1 MKNWKY
7 LTFAGLMMLG
17 IAGGA
22 VACGDSGAGGS
33 GGSGPPSC
41 TQPSDCDSGAC
52 DTKCS
57 VCIGTTCDATHPCTD
72 TTKECRAACAGGATQ
87 CLDPVGGGGSG
98 GSGGTGGNTC
108 ANNGDC
114 YSQVGYCAT
123 NDTCVSFA
131 CGTQYN
137 MCSGCGNGPAGGDV
151 ATNGPV
157 IYRLDADQQV
167 DLDNDANIH
176 CRKSVAACGAQ
187 QNVCKFHG
195 YYIPAA
201 GQTVSSTGA
210 YRKIYLTS
218 STSCTSDTDCGGS
231 DAGKCVEGKCGKLSF
246 ENVSLS
252 NGEFTFEGCFD
263 ATTTNPAP
271 SAFILD
277 DAGNHSNS
285 LCFSGVAP

>member
-72 TTKECRAACAGGATQ
+72 TTKECRAACEGGATQ
-87 CLDPVGGGGSG
+87 CLDPVWAVGARAVRVAPVRVHLRQQRRLLLPGRLLLDQRHLRVVRVWHAVQHVQRLRKRPGRRRRRHERSG
-98 GSGGTGGNTC
+98 
-108 ANNGDC
+108 D
-114 YSQVGYCAT
+114 
-123 NDTCVSFA
+123 
-131 CGTQYN
+131 
-137 MCSGCGNGPAGGDV
+137 
-151 ATNGPV
+151 
-157 IYRLDADQQV
+157 YRLDADQQV

-176 CRKSVAACGAQ
+176 CRKKRGRLRCAAERA
-187 QNVCKFHG
+187 KFHG
-195 YYIPAA
+195 YYIPAS

-231 DAGKCVEGKCGKLSF
+231 DAGKCVEGKCGS
-246 ENVSLS
+246 
-252 NGEFTFEGCFD
+252 
-263 ATTTNPAP
+263 
-271 SAFILD
+271 
-277 DAGNHSNS
+277 
-285 LCFSGVAP
+285 